1 MFPADHNN
9 NSKLWVDAGRAL
21 LDRLLTSASYSLVSQ
36 IQESINS
43 LESYASRDLFA
54 LASVC
59 VFSAT
64 AVGLKGSGGPQGLK
78 RVCSMLAAHGVTS
91 TIPIPQEQSSKLVL
105 PGIMLYLSSIATIN
119 WIILALNSKAND
131 NVMETI
137 NAIIDYVV
145 LFAVSR
151 GLARFKASSE
161 MHTLGVISLVF
172 LIFPKHLYYDTPHPT
187 PPKTERKNTLWTDQI
202 LLLLESLAIRGVV
215 IWITSSIKQLT
226 GVSGATSIVL
236 LNWAILIWNPFSI
249 TSKLAQCQ
257 NVLSFMNAEQTA
269 DLFQTYL
276 HTTISAICFLVFLF
290 LFIQSRVCPHPVCTA
305 CRLGISISMTSWLE
319 ILIDN
324 VFKWIERLM
333 VYTIVFIILEYLIN
347 EVEKRDKNSLPPPP
361 TENIII
367 TLNNNNENNKS
378 STQEEQQEEK
388 QNIGIAHAQSTL
400 GLPMVIDSRGNH

>member
-1 MFPADHNN
+1 MSSTDHND

-64 AVGLKGSGGPQGLK
+64 AVGLKGSGGAGLK

-119 WIILALNSKAND
+119 WIILALNSKANE

-172 LIFPKHLYYDTPHPT
+172 LIFPKHLYDTPRPT
-187 PPKTERKNTLWTDQI
+187 PPQPERKNTLWTDQI
-202 LLLLESLAIRGVV
+202 LHLLESLAIRGVV

-236 LNWAILIWNPFSI
+236 LNWTILIWNPFSI

-276 HTTISAICFLVFLF
+276 HTTISAVCFLVFLF

-347 EVEKRDKNSLPPPP
+347 EVEKHDKSSLPPLP
-361 TENIII
+361 ENIII

-378 STQEEQQEEK
+378 STEEEK

>member
-1 MFPADHNN
+1 
-9 NSKLWVDAGRAL
+9 VDAGRAL

-64 AVGLKGSGGPQGLK
+64 AVGLKGSGGAGLK

-119 WIILALNSKAND
+119 WIILALNSKANE

-172 LIFPKHLYYDTPHPT
+172 LIFPKHLYDTPRPT
-187 PPKTERKNTLWTDQI
+187 PPQPERKNTLWTDQI
-202 LLLLESLAIRGVV
+202 LHLLESLAIRGVV

-236 LNWAILIWNPFSI
+236 LNWTILIWNPFSI

-276 HTTISAICFLVFLF
+276 HTTISAVCFLVFLF

-347 EVEKRDKNSLPPPP
+347 EVEKHDKSSLPPLP
-361 TENIII
+361 ENIII

-378 STQEEQQEEK
+378 STEEEK

>member
-1 MFPADHNN
+1 
-9 NSKLWVDAGRAL
+9 VDAGRAL

-64 AVGLKGSGGPQGLK
+64 AVGLKGSGGAGLK

-119 WIILALNSKAND
+119 WIILALNSKANE

-172 LIFPKHLYYDTPHPT
+172 LIFPKHLYDTPRPT
-187 PPKTERKNTLWTDQI
+187 PPQPERKNTLWTDQI
-202 LLLLESLAIRGVV
+202 LHLLESLAIRGVV

-276 HTTISAICFLVFLF
+276 HTTISAVCFLVFLF

-347 EVEKRDKNSLPPPP
+347 EVEKHDKSSLPPLP
-361 TENIII
+361 ENIII

-378 STQEEQQEEK
+378 STEEEK